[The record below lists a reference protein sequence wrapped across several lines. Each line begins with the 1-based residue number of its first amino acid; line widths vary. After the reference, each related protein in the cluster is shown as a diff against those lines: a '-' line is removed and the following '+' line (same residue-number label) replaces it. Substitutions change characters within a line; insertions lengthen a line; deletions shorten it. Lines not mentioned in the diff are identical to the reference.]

1 MIVLKLTTGSSSPSL
16 NSFEVKSLV
25 HLDTPRRTSFIA
37 AFFPKDC
44 SGNANIFNSHL
55 PYITLPQLTASQFP
69 GFSDVRSTKD
79 DGVATAGAPALNV
92 LFSKSTVML
101 AEPHD
106 DKKP

>member
-25 HLDTPRRTSFIA
+25 HLDT
-37 AFFPKDC
+37 
-44 SGNANIFNSHL
+44 HL